1 MSRSPP
7 SSSPCDSLFQQ
18 TQVKILT
25 INSFKV
31 QTPPTS
37 YILIRPN
44 CQCEQNRQIK
54 FRFDGLD
61 AIFEG
66 GKAIFILQNIAIY
79 RGIKGRVR
87 FHKEFGAQSLKK
99 DVNISYMNKGKNN
112 YRKTIFW
119 QRFPSDYCVYF
130 EKQNNRFSLNFST
143 VVLPPRRLPLLGPTS
158 LCFVS
163 KGSYHQDL

>member
-18 TQVKILT
+18 TQVKIHST
-25 INSFKV
+25 NSTYFIYSHKA
-31 QTPPTS
+31 QLSMWTEPTNQVS
-37 YILIRPN
+37 M
-44 CQCEQNRQIK
+44 
-54 FRFDGLD
+54 D